1 MRTRYAVRRDRCH
14 QPGWEPLFKP
24 QALTGA
30 QLLSPSQASWPS
42 LYTHHSFCLKQP
54 SLPSVPDKFSHFG
67 YNTSTS
73 ESFLLREASSSS
85 GKSSPQECLLLRQVS
100 SCSERSS
107 PQEGLLL
114 RRASSH
120 YLMISV
126 PVTLCS

>member
-14 QPGWEPLFKP
+14 QPGWKLLFKP

-42 LYTHHSFCLKQP
+42 VCTPHSFCLKQP

-73 ESFLLREASSSS
+73 ESFLLRQA
-85 GKSSPQECLLLRQVS
+85 S
-100 SCSERSS
+100 SCSEGPS
-107 PQEGLLL
+107 PQEGLL
-114 RRASSH
+114 
-120 YLMISV
+120 
-126 PVTLCS
+126 TLLNYQCPRGTLFLALSQNLLSYTRKYICMSLFL